1 MKPALEHEL
10 LDAARLG
17 DEHAYARLVAPHRAE
32 LHTHCRR
39 MLGSAHDADDA
50 LQDTLLRAWGG
61 LAGFEGR
68 SSLRAWLYRIATNC
82 CLSTLHRRSARAAPA
97 GPAVEAAAAD
107 GVDGGGGGGAAVADP
122 SVDPL
127 EAQYEQ
133 REGVELAF
141 IAAHQHLPAR
151 QRAVLILREA
161 LGFSAC
167 EVAASLDTTTAS
179 VNSAL
184 QRARATVAAR
194 RPDHACQV
202 TLDAL
207 TDADLR
213 ASVRRYADAWARAD
227 VDGVV
232 AMLAAEAA

>member
-1 MKPALEHEL
+1 MRPARGCEL
-10 LDAARLG
+10 LDAARTG
-17 DEHAYARLVAPHRAE
+17 DEHAYARLVAPYRPE
-32 LHTHCRR
+32 LHAHCQR
-39 MLGSAHDADDA
+39 MLGSTHDADDA
-50 LQDTLLRAWGG
+50 LQDTLLRAWRG
-61 LAGFEGR
+61 LPKFEAR
-68 SSLRAWLYRIATNC
+68 ASLRAWLYRIATNC
-82 CLSTLHRRSARAAPA
+82 CLSILHRRSVRAVLA
-97 GPAVEAAAAD
+97 GPAAWPATRDAD
-107 GVDGGGGGGAAVADP
+107 GTAGVADTA
-122 SVDPL
+122 VDPP
-127 EAQYEQ
+127 EAQYETQ
-133 REGVELAF
+133 EGVELAF

-194 RPDHACQV
+194 RPEHAGQV
-202 TLDAL
+202 TLGAL
-207 TDADLR
+207 TDEDLR
-213 ASVRRYADAWARAD
+213 ASIRRYADAWASAD

>member
-1 MKPALEHEL
+1 MRPALEREL
-10 LDAARLG
+10 LEAARTG
-17 DEHAYARLVAPHRAE
+17 DEHAYARLVAPYRAE
-32 LHTHCRR
+32 LQTHCRR

-50 LQDTLLRAWGG
+50 LQDTLLRAWRG
-61 LAGFEGR
+61 LAGFEAR

-82 CLSTLHRRSARAAPA
+82 CLSILHRRSACAAPA
-97 GPAVEAAAAD
+97 GSAVECAATTDAE
-107 GVDGGGGGGAAVADP
+107 GGATVGDAAVDA
-122 SVDPL
+122 L
-127 EAQYEQ
+127 EAQYER

-194 RPDHACQV
+194 GPDHAGQV

-207 TDADLR
+207 ADGELR
-213 ASVRRYADAWARAD
+213 ASVRRYADAWASAD

-232 AMLAAEAA
+232 AMLTAEAA